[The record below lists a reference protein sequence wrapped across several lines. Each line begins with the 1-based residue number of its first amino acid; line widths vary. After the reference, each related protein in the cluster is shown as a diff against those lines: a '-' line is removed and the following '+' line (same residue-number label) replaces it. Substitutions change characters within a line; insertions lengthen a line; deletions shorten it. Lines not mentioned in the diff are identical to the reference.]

1 MTFSTQQFKE
11 NGGFKI
17 GNRLLTMTG
26 GGALGG
32 LVGFI
37 ISELYQDD
45 SRSFYSEGEIR
56 TSSGIWF
63 MLIVVGIGAGL
74 VAAQSYLSRSRPEA
88 ESLVITAPALIVGGF
103 LSGYIAQ
110 SLYSSM
116 VDGNPWLARTLGWG
130 LAGTLAG
137 AAASAGFK
145 SVKRL
150 QNGVLGG
157 LAGGL
162 VGGALFNW
170 IADASQSAVGSRFVG
185 IMLIG
190 TLMGLLIGLIESARV
205 TMWLEVLTGEFRG
218 RQFVIHDTR
227 SRVGSV
233 RTLEVPLLGDR
244 GIAEVHCVITGPPS
258 ASMTCTQGQQVLING
273 SPSTASVLS
282 DGDVLRIGSTDVRVH
297 VRASSQGTPVSG
309 GNPVPGGH
317 TPTYPG
323 APGPGQSGSVVPPSR
338 SPAPATSPR
347 PRLPTKKP

>member
-1 MTFSTQQFKE
+1 MAFNTEQRQSD
-11 NGGFKI
+11 GGFKI
-17 GNRLLTMTG
+17 GSRLLTMTG

-37 ISELYQDD
+37 LSELYQDD
-45 SRSFYSEGEIR
+45 GRSFYSEGEMR

-63 MLIVVGIGAGL
+63 MLIVVGIGSGL
-74 VAAQSYLSRSRPEA
+74 VAAQSYLSRSRPDA

-130 LAGTLAG
+130 LAGMLAG

-218 RQFVIHDTR
+218 RQFVVHDTR
-227 SRVGSV
+227 SRVGSA
-233 RTLEVPLLGDR
+233 RSLEVPLLGDR

-258 ASMTCTQGQQVLING
+258 ASMTCIQGQQVLMNG
-273 SPSTASVLS
+273 SPSTASALS

-297 VRASSQGTPVSG
+297 LKASSNGVAQ
-309 GNPVPGGH
+309 PGGH
-317 TPTYPG
+317 PTPGGQAPTQPG
-323 APGPGQSGSVVPPSR
+323 TPGVPPAGVPGPASRPS
-338 SPAPATSPR
+338 APASAPR